1 MRLNEIKITSQH
13 IVANIMWYT
22 ACFEL
27 PCLLFPINPC
37 AVSTC
42 NFETPLSHT
51 PRDALTFRTC
61 NISISI
67 SRTKVRLT
75 IIISCIK
82 MLLICAQNGN
92 NHIGLNENR
101 SIKVLCVYCV
111 RTSLDSYLP
120 NIIERLII
128 LRRNVCRLS

>member
-13 IVANIMWYT
+13 IVANIMWHT

-27 PCLLFPINPC
+27 PCLFFPINPY
-37 AVSTC
+37 AVSTY

-51 PRDALTFRTC
+51 PRDALTFKTC

-67 SRTKVRLT
+67 SRTKVMLT

-82 MLLICAQNGN
+82 MLLICAQKGN
-92 NHIGLNENR
+92 NHIGLNDNR
-101 SIKVLCVYCV
+101 SIKVVSVYCV
-111 RTSLDSYLP
+111 RTSLDFYLP
-120 NIIERLII
+120 NIIERLSIP
-128 LRRNVCRLS
+128 RRNDCRLS